1 MPGDVG
7 LVASLL
13 TKALGII
20 FDPDGYE
27 QLARENQLKLLM
39 RGCNAAIAANDWATF
54 DGLMD
59 QYRELRQR
67 T

>member
-7 LVASLL
+7 AVATLL
-13 TKALGII
+13 TKALGLI

-27 QLARENQLKLLM
+27 QLARENKLKVLM
-39 RGCNAAIAANDWATF
+39 RGCNAAITHDDWATF
-54 DGLMD
+54 DALMD
-59 QYRELRQR
+59 EYRELRQR